1 MSRAHR
7 NIRLPSPALVIGAL
21 ALVIALGSTA
31 LAVVPTAQ
39 ISGTKLKKRSEP
51 GNRFVPNS
59 VTGKEVKE
67 SKLGKLPS
75 AAAADAATN
84 ATHAVSATTASTAA
98 NASNV
103 GGLTAAKLTVQCASD
118 TIFAAAGC
126 VETGPAHAALNY
138 TQASQFC
145 GALGRTLPSAAQL
158 TAAAGFGITGAGSEI
173 TSDLESTGSP
183 PVFISVNTL
192 TFVQSATA
200 AATPFRCAAPLS
212 N

>member
-1 MSRAHR
+1 M
-7 NIRLPSPALVIGAL
+7 RLPSPALVIGAL

-75 AAAADAATN
+75 AAAADTAAN

-103 GGLTAAKLTVQCASD
+103 GGLSAAKLTVQCPSG
-118 TIFAAAGC
+118 TVPAAAGC

-158 TAAAGFGITGAGSEI
+158 TSAVGFGLSGGAGPEI

-183 PVFISVNTL
+183 PVFISVDTL
-192 TFVQSATA
+192 TFAQSATA